1 MSAFRRYML
10 EEEFVQLAADAIER
24 QHPHADWLAAHG
36 YVGNTGLTERAL
48 EAAVERLGAWLADHE
63 KTSVETG

>member
-10 EEEFVQLAADAIER
+10 EEQFVQLAADAIER
-24 QHPHADWLAAHG
+24 QHPQSDWLVAHG

-48 EAAVERLGAWLADHE
+48 EAAVERLGTWLADHE
-63 KTSVETG
+63 RTAAGTG